1 MVNNYKSN
9 NTKNPINIIF
19 LSKILNLIVKMLKK
33 NSKNYNC
40 KIILTIREFRFLRIS
55 IFIK

>member
-33 NSKNYNC
+33 SSKN
-40 KIILTIREFRFLRIS
+40 
-55 IFIK
+55 

>member
-1 MVNNYKSN
+1 MINNYKSN

-33 NSKNYNC
+33 NSKNLNC
-40 KIILTIREFRFLRIS
+40 KIILTIREFRLLRIS

>member
-33 NSKNYNC
+33 NSKN
-40 KIILTIREFRFLRIS
+40 
-55 IFIK
+55 